1 VEVRSPGVPCPEA
14 GSSTDQEVRVPAHPS
29 RARIEEVRSWVAER
43 RLASTV
49 LGGLLVTSLLFWG
62 ALLVTTGGDRTRSL
76 AASGPDQPA
85 TTSGEEALSPGVEV
99 PDDEEA
105 LADEDPPAATAG
117 DDEPSRDHPGADR
130 EEAEGDGRTDAA
142 AEEPDGPEG
151 TVVLELDGRCEVEV
165 DAAEEDDPRVH
176 QAWRHPE
183 CDLAPLDPTHPDE
196 RWIVIVASFSGEQAA
211 RDQAAARAA
220 RGGHEPKLL
229 WSSHYP
235 SLRPDLWVVY
245 EGPFRDRATATSTAD
260 ELGPGAYL
268 RQLRPQPPSD
278 EVPPGR

>member
-1 VEVRSPGVPCPEA
+1 
-14 GSSTDQEVRVPAHPS
+14 VPAHPS

-43 RLASTV
+43 RLASSV

-62 ALLVTTGGDRTRSL
+62 ALLVTTGGDRASSL
-76 AASGPDQPA
+76 AASGLDRPA
-85 TTSGEEALSPGVEV
+85 TTSDDEALSPGVEA
-99 PDDEEA
+99 PDDDVEA
-105 LADEDPPAATAG
+105 LADEDAPAATAG
-117 DDEPSRDHPGADR
+117 DEEPSRDHPGADR
-130 EEAEGDGRTDAA
+130 DEAEGDARTDAA
-142 AEEPDGPEG
+142 TEERDEPEG

-165 DAAEEDDPRVH
+165 AAAEEDDPRVH

>member
-1 VEVRSPGVPCPEA
+1 
-14 GSSTDQEVRVPAHPS
+14 
-29 RARIEEVRSWVAER
+29 
-43 RLASTV
+43 
-49 LGGLLVTSLLFWG
+49 
-62 ALLVTTGGDRTRSL
+62 
-76 AASGPDQPA
+76 
-85 TTSGEEALSPGVEV
+85 
-99 PDDEEA
+99 
-105 LADEDPPAATAG
+105 
-117 DDEPSRDHPGADR
+117 
-130 EEAEGDGRTDAA
+130 
-142 AEEPDGPEG
+142 
-151 TVVLELDGRCEVEV
+151 VEV
-165 DAAEEDDPRVH
+165 DAAEEDEPRVH

-183 CDLAPLDPTHPDE
+183 CVLAPLDPTHPDE

-211 RDQAAARAA
+211 RDQAEARAA

-245 EGPFRDRATATSTAD
+245 EGPFRDRATATATAE